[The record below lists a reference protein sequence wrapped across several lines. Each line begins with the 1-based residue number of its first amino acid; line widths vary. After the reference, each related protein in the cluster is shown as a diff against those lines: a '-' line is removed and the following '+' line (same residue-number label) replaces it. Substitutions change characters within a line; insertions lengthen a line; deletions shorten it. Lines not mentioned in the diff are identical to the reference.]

1 MGFLGLV
8 PPVCLHLLTL
18 WGRGGCEL
26 FPALLKMESLTE
38 AHGTSEVV
46 PQQKRCSLSS
56 WDLYFFSSTSGMGVR
71 KHNEVR
77 RTGLLTSFDLY
88 Q

>member
-1 MGFLGLV
+1 MFTSAHPVGGMGGV
-8 PPVCLHLLTL
+8 
-18 WGRGGCEL
+18 CEL

-71 KHNEVR
+71 KHNETHNEVR